1 MRSDGLL
8 LASLILR
15 RDPARRALVREAL
28 AELGAQPS
36 LSEAGQALIRAKV
49 IAPQD
54 FLLLQEVLEEARR
67 PCRKCGAPLV
77 LLRAARCA
85 RCGTRNPAAV
95 ESERVPSSRR
105 KRHTRRESDDEAL
118 R

>member
-15 RDPARRALVREAL
+15 RDPARRKIVREAL

-49 IAPQD
+49 IAPKD
-54 FLLLQEVLEEARR
+54 FLLLRELLEEARR
-67 PCRKCGAPLV
+67 PCRGCGAPLV

-85 RCGTRNPAAV
+85 RCGKRNPAV
-95 ESERVPSSRR
+95 ESERVPASRR
-105 KRHTRRESDDEAL
+105 RG
-118 R
+118 